1 VGIWDKL
8 KELRQKRRGRES
20 GHMVRSVEA
29 ATDEHGL
36 EVLPSS
42 IGWLLDAPLFID
54 EKQVEAFYDAVLRP
68 DFEGASVTLSDSISA
83 STTIGSGVTVGAAIP
98 WLAKAEGT
106 AKGEATDKRDEGRQA
121 SFRRVINPYRHLLAL
136 ALHYASTQPARMV
149 LASPPDNITDGNDVD
164 ITASW
169 STPDFIG
176 DSPRA
181 LAMVEL
187 PPGAI
192 FIPAALELEDGKVVQ
207 LYDQLVPKLQ
217 QQSEP
222 PAPKYP
228 GSDGPPEKRDE
239 YWEWF
244 ASNFNDRHAL
254 EVVEAAAEEGRIAW
268 IAYRVPMNDTKGPFL
283 HLHVAGRGGY
293 ETGVFAYNLIN
304 RGRKHGMRLVGT
316 LKTEP
321 DLNVLAIFER

>member
-1 VGIWDKL
+1 MGIWTKL
-8 KELRQKRRGRES
+8 KERRQKRRGRE
-20 GHMVRSVEA
+20 GGQLVRSVEA
-29 ATDEHGL
+29 ATDEQGL
-36 EVLPSS
+36 EELPRS

-68 DFEGASVTLSDSISA
+68 DFEGTSVTLSDSISA
-83 STTIGSGVTVGAAIP
+83 STTIGTGVTVGAAIP

-106 AKGEATDKRDEGRQA
+106 AKAEATDKRDEGRQA
-121 SFRRVINPYRHLLAL
+121 SFRRVVNPYRHLLAL
-136 ALHYASTQPARMV
+136 ALHYASAQPMRLV
-149 LASPPDNITDGNDVD
+149 LASPPDKITGGEGAD
-164 ITASW
+164 ITSSW
-169 STPDFIG
+169 SAPDFIG
-176 DSPRA
+176 ESPRA
-181 LAMVEL
+181 LAMLEL
-187 PPGAI
+187 PPQAI
-192 FIPAALELEDGKVVQ
+192 FIPAALELTDGKVVQ

-217 QQSEP
+217 RQSEP
-222 PAPKYP
+222 PAPRYP
-228 GSDGPPEKRDE
+228 GSDAPPEKRDE

-244 ASNFNDRHAL
+244 ATNFDDRCAL

-283 HLHVAGRGGY
+283 HLHIAGRGGY
-293 ETGVFAYNLIN
+293 ETGVFAYNLIS